1 VTCHRNGKLLTSH
14 IKYYFRTLRILCV
27 QFNWIFK
34 TLGNKSGKAGILI
47 KLLSISHLWR
57 NEDLVILTIKTLIPI
72 LKLIVRI
79 FENGIVLNS
88 KHLFALKDLFGS
100 LNHSLNISHN
110 LTLVELF
117 CLIYLLCSLKHGLDV
132 SYDLIVLFCGHGETL
147 HIRPLIIL
155 LNVPFLRYRTG
166 HW

>member
-1 VTCHRNGKLLTSH
+1 MTCHRNGKLLTSH
-14 IKYYFRTLRILCV
+14 IKYYFRILKILCV

-34 TLGNKSGKAGILI
+34 TLGDKTGKAGI
-47 KLLSISHLWR
+47 LSISHLWR

-100 LNHSLNISHN
+100 LYHCLNISHN
-110 LTLVELF
+110 LTLSSYLASYTYFAASNMASTSATISSFYFVVMARPYILDLLLF
-117 CLIYLLCSLKHGLDV
+117 Y
-132 SYDLIVLFCGHGETL
+132 
-147 HIRPLIIL
+147 
-155 LNVPFLRYRTG
+155 
-166 HW
+166 